1 MRQILGF
8 AIIAVIAWIA
18 LQLVLSLLGF
28 AMALA
33 IKVLVWAVIGY
44 ALYMLLKVVAPDT
57 AKKLSEMIRGKPAA

>member
-28 AMALA
+28 AFALA
-33 IKVLVWAVIGY
+33 VKVLIWAVIGY
-44 ALYMLLKVVAPDT
+44 ALYMLLKVVAPET
-57 AKKLSEMIRGKPAA
+57 ARKLSEMVRGKPAA

>member
-28 AMALA
+28 ALALA
-33 IKVLVWAVIGY
+33 VKVLVWAVIGY
-44 ALYMLLKVVAPDT
+44 ALYLLLKVVAPDT
-57 AKKLSEMIRGKPAA
+57 ARKLSEMVRGKTAA